1 VGEHGCGGMPEMTT
15 SYTYLDSPVG
25 RLLLAGDPLGLSQ
38 VRFPGE
44 RGAVR
49 PSADW
54 RRDYGV
60 FSEAIAQ
67 LEEYFAG
74 ERREFSLPLQLEGTP
89 FQTTVWS
96 ALQTIPY
103 GATVSYGELARRI
116 GRPSASRAVG
126 AANGANPLPIIVP
139 CHRVIGGDR
148 SLTGF
153 GGGLETKRFLL
164 AFEAGIAS
172 PLAQQGDLFA

>member
-1 VGEHGCGGMPEMTT
+1 
-15 SYTYLDSPVG
+15 
-25 RLLLAGDPLGLSQ
+25 
-38 VRFPGE
+38 
-44 RGAVR
+44 
-49 PSADW
+49 
-54 RRDYGV
+54 V

-74 ERREFSLPLQLEGTP
+74 ERRDFSLPLPLEGTP

-96 ALQTIPY
+96 ALRTIPY

-126 AANGANPLPIIVP
+126 AANGANPLPIILP
-139 CHRVIGGDR
+139 CHRVIGADR

-164 AFEAGIAS
+164 AFEAGVAS
-172 PLAQQGDLFA
+172 PLVQQGDLFA

>member
-1 VGEHGCGGMPEMTT
+1 MTT

-25 RLLLAGDPLGLSQ
+25 CLLLAGDPQGLTL

-44 RGAVR
+44 RGGVR
-49 PSADW
+49 PAADW
-54 RRDYGV
+54 RRDDGV
-60 FSEAIAQ
+60 FAAAIAQ

-74 ERREFSLPLQLEGTP
+74 ARREFSLPLQPVGTP
-89 FQTTVWS
+89 FQQVVWS
-96 ALQTIPY
+96 ALRTIPY
-103 GATVSYGELARRI
+103 GTTLSYGELARRI
-116 GRPSASRAVG
+116 GRPPASRAVG

-139 CHRVIGGDR
+139 CHRVIGADR

-164 AFEAGIAS
+164 ALEAGVAP
-172 PLAQQGDLFA
+172 PLAQQPDLFAQVIDSRDQSR

>member
-1 VGEHGCGGMPEMTT
+1 MTA
-15 SYTYLDSPVG
+15 SYTYVESPVG
-25 RLLLAGDPLGLSQ
+25 RLLLAGDPQGLAL

-49 PSADW
+49 PLAEW
-54 RRDYGV
+54 RRDEGI
-60 FSEAIAQ
+60 FAAAIAQ

-74 ERREFSLPLQLEGTP
+74 ERREFSLPLQPVGTP
-89 FQTTVWS
+89 FQKAVWA
-96 ALQTIPY
+96 ALRTIPY
-103 GATVSYGELARRI
+103 GATISYGELARRI
-116 GRPSASRAVG
+116 GQPSAARAVG

-139 CHRVIGGDR
+139 CHRVIGADR

-164 AFEAGIAS
+164 ALEARVAP
-172 PLAQQGDLFA
+172 PLTIQPDLFAQAGDQSR